1 METNPLAVPLK
12 HPAPPPPPPSLRRSF
27 PAVPYLSS
35 RVVAVEVAPESGAA
49 RFPLA
54 AVVYRQTYHY
64 GRVSRFADASPARAL
79 RRVPGPFN
87 CILKYLYAR
96 EYKSNRFIKGEP
108 AGERGHGNKTIGPE
122 RTARRDPLGS
132 TQKRAKMRETERYGS
147 LSLFPVSS
155 SFHSFRSLSLG
166 FSTSFLVPPR
176 STWLLY

>member
-1 METNPLAVPLK
+1 MARRWKPT
-12 HPAPPPPPPSLRRSF
+12 PSLFLLNTLLLFVLSLSLFSRRRRG
-27 PAVPYLSS
+27 SS
-35 RVVAVEVAPESGAA
+35 PRNGAA

-64 GRVSRFADASPARAL
+64 GPVSRFADASPARAL

-108 AGERGHGNKTIGPE
+108 AGERGHGNKTIGLKK

-132 TQKRAKMRETERYGS
+132 TQKRAKMRETERWLSLASPFFHSFHS
-147 LSLFPVSS
+147 LSL
-155 SFHSFRSLSLG
+155 R